1 MSGQR
6 TDLRYSDDVEKR
18 RPDVDA
24 TSDSTSF
31 DFIGHPPRHPLVETD
46 FSQAP
51 VHYGDKS
58 PGTASFPP
66 CRRWSD
72 GAASATA

>member
-1 MSGQR
+1 M
-6 TDLRYSDDVEKR
+6 L
-18 RPDVDA
+18 
-24 TSDSTSF
+24 
-31 DFIGHPPRHPLVETD
+31 DFTGHPLVKAD

-51 VHYGDKS
+51 IHCGDES
-58 PGTASFPP
+58 PSSASFPP